1 MTNPVSKALS
11 WLGGHELGLLAS
23 LFVVAAGVLAFAA
36 LATDVKEGDTT
47 SFDQRIMLSMRHPG
61 DLSPIGSR
69 GFQEAT
75 RDITA
80 LGGVSVLTLVT
91 LTAVVFLILDG
102 KSHMAYFAAASV
114 TGGMLLSAL
123 LKDVFNRPRPEIVPH
138 LVYASSSSFPSGHSM
153 MSSVTWLTLAALLAR
168 SHERKRIKAFFLL
181 IAALVIGLVGVTR
194 VYLGVHWP
202 TDVLAGWMAGSV
214 WAMLCWLA
222 ARWLQSRHALER
234 EAEHRAQ

>member
-1 MTNPVSKALS
+1 MNPVSKALS

-36 LATDVKEGDTT
+36 LATDVKEGETT

-61 DLSPIGSR
+61 DLSPLGSR
-69 GFQEAT
+69 GFQEAA

-91 LTAVVFLILDG
+91 LTAVVFLMLDG
-102 KSHMAYFAAASV
+102 KSHMAYFTAASV
-114 TGGMLLSAL
+114 IGGMLLSVL
-123 LKDVFNRPRPEIVPH
+123 LKDLFDRPRPEIVPH
-138 LVYASSSSFPSGHSM
+138 LVYAASSSFPSGHSM
-153 MSSVTWLTLAALLAR
+153 MSSVTYLTLAALLAR

-222 ARWLQSRHALER
+222 ARWLQTRHTLER
-234 EAEHRAQ
+234 ETEHT